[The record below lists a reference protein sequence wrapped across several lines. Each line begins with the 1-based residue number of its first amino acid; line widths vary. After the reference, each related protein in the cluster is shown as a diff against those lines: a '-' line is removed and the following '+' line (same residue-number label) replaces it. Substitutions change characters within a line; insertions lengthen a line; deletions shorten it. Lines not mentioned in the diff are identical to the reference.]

1 MVAKTG
7 RKKAARSTSNAGV
20 SEKLR
25 ALQANRERV
34 DAEAAARRTR
44 EDELM
49 RRYAVA
55 ADQSDR
61 IRQRQ
66 AAKLEE
72 LQAEIR
78 RLDED
83 TERQIKET
91 EAAQHAA
98 IGELHGLGRSAEEL
112 SRLFDMPTKR
122 VRGILRTLKPAKRK
136 PNGNDPVASEPE
148 DGSSAGGE
156 SVVRAATAQ

>member
-1 MVAKTG
+1 MVAQTG
-7 RKKAARSTSNAGV
+7 RKKAPRTTSNAGV

-78 RLDED
+78 KLDED

-98 IGELHGLGRSAEEL
+98 IGELNDLGRSAEEL
-112 SRLFDMPTKR
+112 ARLFDMPTKR
-122 VRGILRTLKPAKRK
+122 VRSILRGLKPTKRK
-136 PNGNDPVASEPE
+136 PTGDDPVTAEPD
-148 DGSSAGGE
+148 DGSSEEAE
-156 SVVRAATAQ
+156 SVVRVATAQ